1 MSRSG
6 QRTTHKMY
14 KNLKKIAILLAT
26 YNGEKHL
33 EEQLNSLF
41 RQSCQD
47 FHLYIRDDGSTD
59 NTMEILEQFTRK
71 IPERITLIDDAQK
84 HRGAAL
90 SFMYMLEQVESAYY
104 MFCDQ
109 DDVWMDFKI
118 EKTFARMQEL
128 EAANATSAETR
139 TTVAVAADAVNKPL
153 LVATDLEVVDEN
165 LQRIKESFNAD
176 LKIDVFKKHPN
187 LICVR
192 HVVTG
197 CTMMFNEAAKKV
209 SLPMSS
215 LATMHDEWVA
225 LCVHFK
231 GGSISILE
239 EATIR
244 YRQHSSNTL
253 GASQASRSIWSR
265 ILASSGRKQFIQVAK
280 LLHKEFNLSYLHF
293 FLYKI
298 LYSWF

>member
-1 MSRSG
+1 
-6 QRTTHKMY
+6 MY
-14 KNLKKIAILLAT
+14 KNPQKIAVLLAT

-33 EEQLNSLF
+33 VEQLDSLL
-41 RQSCQD
+41 RQSFSD
-47 FHLYIRDDGSTD
+47 FHVYIHDDGSTD
-59 NTMEILEQFTRK
+59 NTMAILSRYIQVNSNK
-71 IPERITLIDDAQK
+71 ITIVEDSQK
-84 HRGAAL
+84 HRGAAK
-90 SFMYMLEQVESAYY
+90 SFMYMLQQVESAYY

-109 DDVWMDFKI
+109 DDVWMDFKV

-128 EAANATSAETR
+128 EKINTVSAI
-139 TTVAVAADAVNKPL
+139 AKNKPL

-165 LQRIKESFNAD
+165 LQRLKVSFNAD
-176 LKIDVFKKHPN
+176 LKIDVFKQHPN
-187 LICVR
+187 LLCVR
-192 HVVTG
+192 HIVTG
-197 CTMMFNEAAKKV
+197 CTMMFNEAAKNA
-209 SLPMSS
+209 SLPMSP

-231 GGSISILE
+231 GGIISMLE

-253 GASQASRSIWSR
+253 GANQATRGFWSR
-265 ILASSGRKQFIQVAK
+265 ALAVAGQKQFIQVAK
-280 LLHKEFNLSYLHF
+280 LLHKEFKLSYLRF